1 MLNYWSIPIVFM
13 WYLRH
18 GDYNIYFSTKN
29 CCSNVSMERTELRT
43 LVIILDLTHLSAWED
58 LPLIWKHKY
67 YLLEGGNLDVVY
79 NWTDGIG
86 GVAFNIVKW
95 VGVYVAWKLE
105 LFLWCY
111 TGLDVIYIWGVVLFL
126 IGSNVFTIKSR
137 QDRCSRGINC
147 RWCMRSWRW

>member
-1 MLNYWSIPIVFM
+1 M
-13 WYLRH
+13 
-18 GDYNIYFSTKN
+18 
-29 CCSNVSMERTELRT
+29 
-43 LVIILDLTHLSAWED
+43 
-58 LPLIWKHKY
+58 
-67 YLLEGGNLDVVY
+67 Y

-137 QDRCSRGINC
+137 RDRCSRELIADDVWEAEDDKTCFLSVGVDSFDRLCLWKRPISLFMVQNSN
-147 RWCMRSWRW
+147 RNLKYNKWE